1 MDQLIHVLSHLQEY
15 ILPLFSWMGNW
26 SYVTLFLL
34 IFAETGLV
42 VFPWLPGESLIFV
55 TSAIA
60 AATQSSLNIKV
71 LVPIFFFAAVLG
83 DTLNFRIG
91 MWLLHFDFINRR
103 LHGGLERGRAFFK
116 RYGGRAVIF
125 GRFVP
130 LIRTFVPL
138 LAGTTKMNER
148 RFTILNVIGVGLW
161 VTVGSVLGYYFG
173 RLPFVQAHF
182 ALIFLGVAVVG
193 IVPGFVVGIARYLR
207 RHSNHFYEP

>member
-1 MDQLIHVLSHLQEY
+1 MDQLIHMLSHLQDY

-60 AATQSSLNIKV
+60 AATQSSLDIKV

-91 MWLLHFDFINRR
+91 MWLMHFKFINRR
-103 LHGGLERGRAFFK
+103 LNGGLKRGEAFFK

-138 LAGTTKMNER
+138 LAGTTKMSER
-148 RFTILNVIGVGLW
+148 RFAVLNVIGVALW

-173 RLPFVQAHF
+173 RLPFVKSHF
-182 ALIFLGVAVVG
+182 ALIFLGVAVIG
-193 IVPGFVVGIARYLR
+193 ILPGFIVGATRYLR
-207 RHSNHFYEP
+207 RHSNHFYEQ

>member
-1 MDQLIHVLSHLQEY
+1 MSQLFHILSHLQEY
-15 ILPLFSWMGNW
+15 ILPLFSWMGDW

-42 VFPWLPGESLIFV
+42 IFPWLPGESLIFV

-60 AATQSSLNIKV
+60 AATQSNLDIKV

-83 DTLNFRIG
+83 DTINFRIG
-91 MWLLHFDFINRR
+91 AWLLRFKFINRHLR
-103 LHGGLERGRAFFK
+103 GGLERGRDFFN

-138 LAGTTKMNER
+138 LAGSTKMSER
-148 RFTILNVIGVGLW
+148 RFAVLNVIGVALW

-173 RLPFVQAHF
+173 RLPFVQHHF
-182 ALIFLGVAVVG
+182 AWIFVGVAAIG
-193 IVPGFVVGIARYLR
+193 ILPGLIVALTRHLR
-207 RHSNHFYEP
+207 RHSNHFYRP

>member
-1 MDQLIHVLSHLQEY
+1 MDQLIHIISHLQDY
-15 ILPLFSWMGNW
+15 VVPLFSWLGNW

-60 AATQSSLNIKV
+60 AATQTSLDIKV
-71 LVPIFFFAAVLG
+71 LIPIFFFAAVLG

-91 MWLLHFDFINRR
+91 MWLLHFKFIERH
-103 LHGGLERGRAFFK
+103 LHGGLVRGQAFFK

-138 LAGTTKMNER
+138 LAGSTKMNER
-148 RFTILNVIGVGLW
+148 RFAVLNVIGVALW

-182 ALIFLGVAVVG
+182 AWIFLAVALIG
-193 IVPGFVVGIARYLR
+193 IVPGFIMGAVRYVQ

>member
-1 MDQLIHVLSHLQEY
+1 MTQLVHILSHLQDY
-15 ILPLFSWMGNW
+15 ILPLFAWLGNW

-60 AATQSSLNIKV
+60 AATQSNLDIVV

-91 MWLLHFDFINRR
+91 MWLLRFNFINKR
-103 LHGGLERGRAFFK
+103 LRGGIKRGEAFFT

-138 LAGTTKMNER
+138 LAGSAKMSER
-148 RFTILNVIGVGLW
+148 RFALLNVIGVGLW

-182 ALIFLGVAVVG
+182 AWIFLAVALIG
-193 IVPGFVVGIARYLR
+193 IIPGFIMGLVRYIQ